1 MVRFGKTKVAKEKL
15 YGERKP
21 INIWDVNVDN
31 IVIWTLVLIINSKY
45 IIEYLDEVIRPFVW
59 ILSKRSEYVTTFKVK
74 DEGR

>member
-15 YGERKP
+15 HGGRKP
-21 INIWDVNVDN
+21 VNIWDVNVDN

-45 IIEYLDEVIRPFVW
+45 MIEYLDEVIRPVVW